1 MLLSL
6 LLLFHLLGF
15 ILALDALMT
24 ARTSQGATAWIIS
37 LITLPYV
44 AIPLYWFF
52 GRSKFEGYTSA
63 RKEAEKV
70 VANKLKNRLT
80 KIQKYMPQESALGSF
95 EKSLQHLVKMPYL
108 QANELDL
115 LIDGEKTFASIL
127 EGIAEAKEYVLLEFY
142 IVRDDTLGRKVQ
154 QSLIKKAQEGVK
166 IYFLYDEI
174 GSYKLPESYLNTMRE
189 AKIEVY
195 NFHTQKGIKNR
206 FQINFRNHRKIVIVD
221 GKTSWLGG
229 LNIGDEYLSKK
240 KKFGHWRDTHLKI
253 SGPSTISVQKTFIE
267 DWFWATEKH
276 IENLRW
282 IPFLSQKENKKVLI
296 VPSSPSDIV
305 ETASLMYLQAI
316 NAATERVWISSPYF
330 IPDRAIIKALQL
342 AGLRGVD
349 VRILIPAK
357 ADHILVY
364 LAAFTYF
371 ENIAVTGVKF
381 FRYNN
386 GFLHQ
391 KVMLIDSLH
400 ATIGTVNMDNRSFRL
415 NFEISALISDKSFA
429 HEIQMMFEE
438 DFNNSYKLDTAQIS
452 HEPLLFKLLTRLAR
466 LTSPVL

>member
-24 ARTSQGATAWIIS
+24 ARTSQGATAWVIS

-63 RKEAEKV
+63 RKEAEEV

-80 KIQKYMPQESALGSF
+80 KIEKYVPQDSSLGSF
-95 EKSLQHLVKMPYL
+95 EKSLQHLAKMPYF
-108 QANELDL
+108 QANELEL

-127 EGIAEAKEYVLLEFY
+127 EGIAKAKEYVLLEFY

-166 IYFLYDEI
+166 IYFIYDEI
-174 GSYKLPESYLNTMRE
+174 GSHQLPESYLNTMRE

-221 GKTSWLGG
+221 GITSWLGG
-229 LNIGDEYLSKK
+229 LNIGDEYLSQK

-253 SGPSTISVQKTFIE
+253 TGPSTIAVQKTFIE
-267 DWFWATEKH
+267 DWYWATEKH

-282 IPFLSQKENKKVLI
+282 TPLLSQKENKKVLI

-316 NAATERVWISSPYF
+316 NAATERIWISSPYF

-381 FRYNN
+381 FRYND

-400 ATIGTVNMDNRSFRL
+400 ATVGTVNMDNRSFRL
-415 NFEISALISDKSFA
+415 NFEIAALISDEAFA
-429 HEIQMMFEE
+429 QEIKMMFEE
-438 DFNNSYKLDTAQIS
+438 DFKNSYEINMQQI
-452 HEPLLFKLLTRLAR
+452 HNEPFLFKLITRLAR

>member
-24 ARTSQGATAWIIS
+24 ARTSQGATAWVIS

-63 RKEAEKV
+63 RKEAEEV
-70 VANKLKNRLT
+70 VANKLKDTLT
-80 KIQKYMPQESALGSF
+80 QVQKYVPQDASLGFF
-95 EKSLQHLVKMPYL
+95 EKSLQHLVKMPYF
-108 QANELDL
+108 QANELEL

-154 QSLIKKAQEGVK
+154 QSLIKKAQEGIK
-166 IYFLYDEI
+166 IYFIYDEI
-174 GSYKLPESYLNTMRE
+174 GSHQLPESYLNTMRE

-221 GKTSWLGG
+221 GITSWLGG
-229 LNIGDEYLSKK
+229 LNIGDEYLSQK
-240 KKFGHWRDTHLKI
+240 KKFGHWRDTHLKLT
-253 SGPSTISVQKTFIE
+253 GPSTIAVQKTFIE
-267 DWFWATEKH
+267 DWYWATEKH

-282 IPFLSQKENKKVLI
+282 TPLLSQKENKKVLI

-316 NAATERVWISSPYF
+316 NAATERIWISSPYF

-400 ATIGTVNMDNRSFRL
+400 ATVGTANMDNRSFRL
-415 NFEISALISDKSFA
+415 NFEISALISDKAFA
-429 HEIQMMFEE
+429 QEIKMMFEE
-438 DFNNSYKLDTAQIS
+438 DFQNSNALDIAQIS
-452 HEPLLFKLLTRLAR
+452 HEPFLFKLATRLAR